1 MTKLTLDD
9 TLKYYQKKYLLKKRL
24 EDKVT
29 KEGFIM
35 VEPAY
40 FEDYDRFVKMNKRI
54 KKDSMVQ
61 VLSNDGNLLI
71 LRPDATTSIIKEL
84 MPKWRD
90 NSQLKVFYDATTF
103 TKNASGLIEEKQQFG
118 TEILGGNI
126 LESDRVIFNLALD
139 SLKAF
144 KLDFIIEI
152 NNSKFLNGLLKGLAL
167 NESSEQS
174 LKEIIYYK
182 NTFELDRFIEENL
195 VDPLYKELLK
205 NLFTL
210 QGALDDIDQALNKY
224 PLNKEMIEGL
234 NELKALKD
242 SLKEEDVNTYL
253 RFDLSLLSKYDYYN
267 GLTFKGYIQQVATPI
282 LNGGRYDPL
291 TKLFGLNIEAI
302 GFSINTTD
310 LIKEATID
318 ED

>member
-9 TLKYYQKKYLLKKRL
+9 TLKFYQKKYLLKKRL

-90 NSQLKVFYDATTF
+90 NSQLKIFYDATTF
-103 TKNASGLIEEKQQFG
+103 TKNQSGLIEEKQQFG

-126 LESDRVIFNLALD
+126 KESDRVIFNLALE
-139 SLKAF
+139 SLKTF
-144 KLDFIIEI
+144 KLNFIIEVS
-152 NNSKFLNGLLKGLAL
+152 NSKFLNGLLSALGLNDSL
-167 NESSEQS
+167 EQA

-182 NTFELDRFIEENL
+182 NTFELDRFINEQSI
-195 VDPLYKELLK
+195 DPYYKELLK

-210 QGALDDIDQALNKY
+210 QGSLEEIDLALNKY
-224 PLNKEMIEGL
+224 PLNKLMIEGL
-234 NELKALKD
+234 NELKALREN
-242 SLKEEDVNTYL
+242 LLEDDLNTSI

-267 GLTFKGYIQQVATPI
+267 GLTFKGYIQNVATPI

-310 LIKEATID
+310 LIKEAIID
-318 ED
+318 EN

>member
-9 TLKYYQKKYLLKKRL
+9 TLKYYQKKYLVKKRL

-29 KEGFIM
+29 SEGFIM

-40 FEDYDRFVKMNKRI
+40 FEDYERFVKMNKRI

-84 MPKWRD
+84 MPKWRN

-103 TKNASGLIEEKQQFG
+103 TKNQNGLIEEKQQFG

-126 LESDRVIFNLALD
+126 EESDRIIFNLALD
-139 SLKAF
+139 SLKTF
-144 KLDFIIEI
+144 KLQFIIEV
-152 NNSKFLNGLLKGLAL
+152 NNSKFLNGLFKAL
-167 NESSEQS
+167 NLTDNDEQT

-182 NTFELDRFIEENL
+182 NTFELDRFISESSFE
-195 VDPLYKELLK
+195 PYYKDLLK
-205 NLFTL
+205 NIFTL
-210 QGALDDIDQALNKY
+210 QGSLEEIDTLLNKY
-224 PLNKEMIEGL
+224 PLNKQMIEGL
-234 NELKALKD
+234 NELTAL
-242 SLKEEDVNTYL
+242 SSALSKEDLNQYI

-267 GLTFKGYIQQVATPI
+267 GLTFKGYIQNVSTPI

-310 LIKEATID
+310 ILKEASID
-318 ED
+318 E